1 MSTLLPTV
9 LWYGGLLGAGLA
21 ALLVL
26 WALALYAIKR
36 ATGPFVSGILGTAL
50 ALAATS
56 SWVLTYATGLSQGSQ
71 LLRVHAPLVRLV
83 AASVHSRAALE
94 DVRAVAEPSAD
105 FTAFQKKY
113 DGHEASIESLLQ
125 AEWQFHRRGPWDEPA
140 LLYKITWDLND
151 VQVHHARWE
160 KRLEALECPA
170 AASPPALS
178 DAIARLQERLQAE
191 QMLAQVLGEQFDGYD
206 LDQQSSP
213 PVSSATVTRTLAMIL
228 GGLALLSVAAAA
240 LVWRKRPRQGID
252 VLVAVAAIVLVNLA
266 GWLAL
271 GTGADQERL
280 RADLFSRVAT
290 VYRETLDLNENLKT
304 LMPVSRE
311 SVLPARDSG
320 ERLIT
325 DYAEYMNSVR
335 GLAQLVRIWDRAVLT
350 GTLDTGVVA
359 SEQIRTHE
367 DVLNAIRMRLFTM
380 YRQHAQLDGRITA
393 LRCRSEWF
401 PRSDGRTREDEL
413 VALP

>member
-26 WALALYAIKR
+26 WALALYTIKR

-56 SWVLTYATGLSQGSQ
+56 SWVLTYATDRSQGSQ
-71 LLRVHAPLVRLV
+71 LLKVHAPLVRLV
-83 AASVHSRAALE
+83 AASVQSRAALE

-113 DGHEASIESLLQ
+113 DGHETSIESLLQ

-140 LLYKITWDLND
+140 LLYKMTWDLND

-160 KRLEALECPA
+160 KRPGALECPA
-170 AASPPALS
+170 AAPAPALS

-191 QMLAQVLGEQFDGYD
+191 QMRAQVLGEQFDGYD
-206 LDQQSSP
+206 LNQQNSP

-290 VYRETLDLNENLKT
+290 VYRETLDLNESLKA

-311 SVLPARDSG
+311 GVLPPRDSS

-359 SEQIRTHE
+359 SEQIRTHD

-380 YRQHAQLDGRITA
+380 YRQHAQLDGRITE